1 MSSREGR
8 RQQKTPG
15 GACPRE
21 EVVKPR
27 GTAGG
32 PSSSPARG
40 GAAPRGDQSSG
51 LNAILFFVK
60 LGEPPDADP
69 HVRWCE
75 RTGASRP
82 LLLDAYN
89 TILVG
94 RSSGGASVH
103 RTLLYLLQSPQ
114 GGW

>member
-1 MSSREGR
+1 MRSREGR
-8 RQQKTPG
+8 RQQKTPE

-32 PSSSPARG
+32 PRPSPAQS
-40 GAAPRGDQSSG
+40 GAAPRGGQGSG

-82 LLLDAYN
+82 LLLDGP
-89 TILVG
+89 L
-94 RSSGGASVH
+94 
-103 RTLLYLLQSPQ
+103 
-114 GGW
+114 